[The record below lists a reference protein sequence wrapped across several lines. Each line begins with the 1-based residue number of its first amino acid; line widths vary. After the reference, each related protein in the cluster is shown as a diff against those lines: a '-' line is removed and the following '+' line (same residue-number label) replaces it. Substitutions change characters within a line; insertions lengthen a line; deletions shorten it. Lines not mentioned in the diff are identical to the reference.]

1 MGRLSKLRIVDPV
14 LTNLAIGYTNA
25 EFIGQ
30 TLMPIVEVE
39 KEGGKI
45 PKFGKESFRLYQT
58 ERALRA
64 KSNRMN
70 PEDIGS
76 VDVNL
81 DEHDLE
87 YPIDYREDQ
96 ESAFPLEQAAV
107 QTATDAIQL
116 RREKMVADL
125 AQNPSSYASGNKKQ
139 LSATEKFTA
148 AGSDPVGV
156 IEDGKEAIRTKIG
169 RRPNTMVIGASAYK
183 TLKAHPQLIEKIK
196 YSMKGIVTVD
206 LLKEIFEVENIA
218 VGEAIY
224 ADDKDRFTDIWGA
237 NDNGHF
243 SYRAMS
249 GDCSI
254 IAKIDAL
261 PTTHKNARA
270 YSMGVSKWI
279 RPLSMADT
287 QLKILMAVGMAM
299 RNVMALKM
307 VPASTD

>member
-30 TLMPIVEVE
+30 NLMPVVEVE

-45 PKFGKESFRLYQT
+45 PKFGKESFRLYKT

-70 PEDIGS
+70 PEDLGS
-76 VDVNL
+76 VDVVL

-107 QTATDAIQL
+107 QTATEAIQL
-116 RREKMVADL
+116 RREKMIADL
-125 AQNPSSYASGNKKQ
+125 AQSPSSYAAGNKKQ

-148 AGSDPVGV
+148 ANSDPVGV
-156 IEDGKEAIRTKIG
+156 VEDGKEAIRMKIG

-218 VGEAIY
+218 VGEAIF

-237 NDNGHF
+237 NIVLAYVPLQRGSQQRTPYEP
-243 SYRAMS
+243 SYGYTLRKK
-249 GDCSI
+249 GN
-254 IAKIDAL
+254 
-261 PTTHKNARA
+261 P
-270 YSMGVSKWI
+270 VV
-279 RPLSMADT
+279 DT
-287 QLKILMAVGMAM
+287 RIEDGKLELV
-299 RNVMALKM
+299 R
-307 VPASTD
+307 STDIFRPYLLGADAGYLITGING

>member
-125 AQNPSSYASGNKKQ
+125 AQNPSSYAAGNKKQ

-148 AGSDPVGV
+148 ANSDPVGV

-224 ADDKDRFTDIWGA
+224 ADNRDRFTDIWGA
-237 NDNGHF
+237 NIVLAYVPLQRGGQQRTPYEPSYGYTLRKKGNPVVDTRIEDGKLELVRATDIFRPYLLGADAGYLISGING
-243 SYRAMS
+243 
-249 GDCSI
+249 
-254 IAKIDAL
+254 
-261 PTTHKNARA
+261 
-270 YSMGVSKWI
+270 
-279 RPLSMADT
+279 
-287 QLKILMAVGMAM
+287 
-299 RNVMALKM
+299 
-307 VPASTD
+307 

>member
-30 TLMPIVEVE
+30 SLMPIVEVE

-45 PKFGKESFRLYQT
+45 PKFGKESFRLYNT

-70 PEDIGS
+70 PEDLGA
-76 VDVNL
+76 VDIVL

-107 QTATDAIQL
+107 QTVTEAIQL

-125 AQNPSSYASGNKKQ
+125 AQNPNSYTSGNKKQ

-148 AGSDPVGV
+148 ANSDPVGV
-156 IEDGKEAIRTKIG
+156 VEDGKEAIRTKIG

-206 LLKEIFEVENIA
+206 LLKEIFEVDNIA

-237 NDNGHF
+237 NIVLAYVPLQRNSQQRTPYEP
-243 SYRAMS
+243 SYGYTLRKK
-249 GDCSI
+249 GN
-254 IAKIDAL
+254 
-261 PTTHKNARA
+261 P
-270 YSMGVSKWI
+270 VV
-279 RPLSMADT
+279 DT
-287 QLKILMAVGMAM
+287 RMEDGKLELV
-299 RNVMALKM
+299 R
-307 VPASTD
+307 STDIFRPYLLGSDAGYLISGVNG

>member
-30 TLMPIVEVE
+30 TLMPVVEVE

-116 RREKMVADL
+116 RREKMIADL
-125 AQNPSSYASGNKKQ
+125 SQNPSSYAAGNKKQ

-148 AGSDPVGV
+148 ANSDPVGV

-237 NDNGHF
+237 NIVLAYVPLQRGAQQRTPYEPSYGYTLRKKGNPVVDTRIEDGKLELVRATDIFRPYLLGADAGYLISGVNG
-243 SYRAMS
+243 
-249 GDCSI
+249 
-254 IAKIDAL
+254 
-261 PTTHKNARA
+261 
-270 YSMGVSKWI
+270 
-279 RPLSMADT
+279 
-287 QLKILMAVGMAM
+287 
-299 RNVMALKM
+299 
-307 VPASTD
+307 

>member
-30 TLMPIVEVE
+30 HLMPVVEVE

-45 PKFGKESFRLYQT
+45 PKFGKESFRLYKT

-64 KSNRMN
+64 NSNRMN
-70 PEDIGS
+70 PKDPDA
-76 VDVNL
+76 VDVIL

-107 QTATDAIQL
+107 QTTGDAIQL
-116 RREKMVADL
+116 RREKMIADI
-125 AQNPSSYASGNKKQ
+125 AQNLASYAAGNKKQ
-139 LSATEKFTA
+139 LTAAENFTA
-148 AGSDPVGV
+148 DKSDPIGIV
-156 IEDGKEAIRTKIG
+156 EDGKEAIRMKIG

-183 TLKAHPQLIEKIK
+183 TLKNHRQLVEKIK

-206 LLKEIFEVENIA
+206 LLKEIFEVGNIV

-224 ADDKDRFTDIWGA
+224 ADDRDRFNDIWGA
-237 NDNGHF
+237 NIVLAYVPLQRGSQPRTPYEPAYGYTLRKKGNPVVDTRVEGGKLELVRNTDIFRPYLLGADAGYLITGVNG
-243 SYRAMS
+243 
-249 GDCSI
+249 
-254 IAKIDAL
+254 
-261 PTTHKNARA
+261 
-270 YSMGVSKWI
+270 
-279 RPLSMADT
+279 
-287 QLKILMAVGMAM
+287 
-299 RNVMALKM
+299 
-307 VPASTD
+307 